1 MQRKQ
6 RHSPEPTGTRPPRE
20 PFRDARVRGLKRL
33 SPLPALF
40 GKSALRSVQTSIL
53 PLILMLAACSG
64 GGEESDKAKGKGRSG
79 PPEVGFVVM
88 KSEAVPLVSELAGR
102 TAAYETSQVRPQVS
116 GVIQARLFTEG
127 SIVRKGQTLYRI
139 DPRLYRA
146 AVNEAVAN
154 VANAEANRVATTAR
168 ADRFRP
174 LAEIEAVAKQDYTDA
189 VAAARQAAAQVRQN
203 QAQLETARIN
213 LKFTD
218 VPAPITG
225 RIGRSLFTTGA
236 LVTTNQA
243 DPLAMIQRLDPI
255 FVDIQQSSSELL
267 QLRRALATDGVIPSS
282 AEVRLS
288 LEDGSDYGQVGT
300 LQFAEAM
307 VDAGTGAV
315 TLRASFPNP
324 EGILLPG
331 MYVRARFSQ
340 ATAEEAILVPQAGV
354 ARDARGN
361 ATVFVIGADNK
372 AVQRKVRATR
382 TIGDK
387 WLVTAGLRP
396 GERVITEG
404 LANVKPGTQVR
415 PVPAGSPPR
424 QQPQG
429 GQGGGSGGGGSGG
442 AGAGQGGR

>member
-1 MQRKQ
+1 M
-6 RHSPEPTGTRPPRE
+6 RPVL
-20 PFRDARVRGLKRL
+20 ALL
-33 SPLPALF
+33 LP
-40 GKSALRSVQTSIL
+40 VV
-53 PLILMLAACSG
+53 LMIAACSG
-64 GGEESDKAKGKGRSG
+64 GGKDQEKAKGKGPSG
-79 PPEVGFVVM
+79 PPEVGYVVM
-88 KSEAVPLVSELAGR
+88 KSEAVPLVNELAGR
-102 TAAYETSQVRPQVS
+102 TAAYETSEVRPQVS

-127 SIVRKGQTLYRI
+127 SVVRKGQTLYRI

-146 AVNEAVAN
+146 AVNEAAAN
-154 VANAEANRVATTAR
+154 VANAEANRVATTAK
-168 ADRFRP
+168 AERFRP

-189 VAAARQAAAQVRQN
+189 VAAARQAAAQVQQGR
-203 QAQLETARIN
+203 AQLDTARIN
-213 LKFTD
+213 LRFTD

-236 LVTTNQA
+236 LVTANQA

-255 FVDIQQSSSELL
+255 FVDIQQSSTELL
-267 QLRRALATDGVIPSS
+267 QLRRALATDGVIPST

-307 VDAGTGAV
+307 VDATTGAV
-315 TLRASFPNP
+315 TLRARFPNP
-324 EGILLPG
+324 QGILLPG

-387 WLVTAGLRP
+387 WLVTAGLRA
-396 GERVITEG
+396 GEKVITEG
-404 LANVKPGTQVR
+404 LANVKPGTAVR

-424 QQPQG
+424 QQPKP
-429 GQGGGSGGGGSGG
+429 SGDAAKSG
-442 AGAGQGGR
+442 R